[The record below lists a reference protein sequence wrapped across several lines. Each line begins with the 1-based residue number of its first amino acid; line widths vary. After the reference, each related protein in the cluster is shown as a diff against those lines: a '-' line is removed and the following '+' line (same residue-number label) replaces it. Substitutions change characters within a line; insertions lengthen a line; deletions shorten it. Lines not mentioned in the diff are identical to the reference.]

1 MAKNKRE
8 LQAALEAANKRIAE
22 LSQSN
27 QNANS
32 NINNDEPPSWLKTL
46 LEAQSE
52 SQRQMQLESQRQ
64 MHQIIERFSQQ
75 QLAQSANSEKSESRE
90 QTIDV
95 NNSNNEARRTKAD
108 AQKPS
113 TLQVGISLAEFAKW
127 RKSYNDYATVSLA
140 TELPLNSQLALL
152 RGFFSMEMREA
163 VEHVLLIPDD
173 TTLKPDEVLDKIKN
187 YIRSQRNI
195 ALDCVAFEERKQAA
209 GENFDSF
216 LIAIKTLA
224 RDADL
229 CNECLN
235 RRLVTKIMSGIYD
248 KETRTKLL
256 AMSPLPDLQTVTDL
270 CRSEESAKLDDARI
284 SRQLNERRA
293 YQSKF
298 RRNFSKSK
306 ERTKTPCTK
315 CGKKTCPPKGQ
326 THCPAKDTECL
337 ICRKKGH
344 FTSTCFHNKPGFNR
358 REETKKKLTGQI
370 KRRCNANANFDN
382 SATPKITVNL
392 FSLKHRNPLGS
403 TEATP
408 DTGAEASLVG
418 VNIIQRLGIDLANLM
433 PPNQDTL
440 SAVNRQTVT

>member
-8 LQAALEAANKRIAE
+8 LQAELEVANKRIAE

-32 NINNDEPPSWLKTL
+32 NINNNEPPFWLKTL

-64 MHQIIERFSQQ
+64 MQQIIERFSQQ
-75 QLAQSANSEKSESRE
+75 QLPQSANSERSESPE

-140 TELPLNSQLALL
+140 TELPLSSQLV
-152 RGFFSMEMREA
+152 R
-163 VEHVLLIPDD
+163 
-173 TTLKPDEVLDKIKN
+173 
-187 YIRSQRNI
+187 
-195 ALDCVAFEERKQAA
+195 
-209 GENFDSF
+209 
-216 LIAIKTLA
+216 
-224 RDADL
+224 
-229 CNECLN
+229 
-235 RRLVTKIMSGIYD
+235 
-248 KETRTKLL
+248 
-256 AMSPLPDLQTVTDL
+256 
-270 CRSEESAKLDDARI
+270 
-284 SRQLNERRA
+284 
-293 YQSKF
+293 
-298 RRNFSKSK
+298 SK
-306 ERTKTPCTK
+306 ERNKKPCTK

-326 THCPAKDTECL
+326 IHCPAKDTECL

-344 FTSTCFHNKPGFNR
+344 FTSVCFHNKPGFNR

-370 KRRCNANANFDN
+370 KRRCNANANFAN
-382 SATPKITVNL
+382 SAAPKITVNL

-403 TEATP
+403 TETTP

-418 VNIIQRLGIDLANLM
+418 VNIIQWLGIDLDNLM
-433 PPNQDTL
+433 PP
-440 SAVNRQTVT
+440 S

>member
-8 LQAALEAANKRIAE
+8 LQAELEAANKRIAE

-32 NINNDEPPSWLKTL
+32 NINNEEPSSWLKTL

-52 SQRQMQLESQRQ
+52 SQRQMQ
-64 MHQIIERFSQQ
+64 QIIERFSQQ
-75 QLAQSANSEKSESRE
+75 QLAQSPNSERSESRE
-90 QTIDV
+90 QTVDV
-95 NNSNNEARRTKAD
+95 NNANNEARRTKAD

-140 TELPLNSQLALL
+140 TELPLSSQLALL
-152 RGFFSMEMREA
+152 RGFFSMDMREA

-173 TTLKPDEVLDKIKN
+173 TTLKPDEVLDKK
-187 YIRSQRNI
+187 RNI

-306 ERTKTPCTK
+306 ERNKTPCTK

-344 FTSTCFHNKPGFNR
+344 FSSVCFHNKPGFNR

-370 KRRCNANANFDN
+370 KRRCNANANFAN
-382 SATPKITVNL
+382 SAAPKITVNL

-418 VNIIQRLGIDLANLM
+418 GKHHTTAR
-433 PPNQDTL
+433 
-440 SAVNRQTVT
+440 NRPC

>member
-1 MAKNKRE
+1 
-8 LQAALEAANKRIAE
+8 
-22 LSQSN
+22 
-27 QNANS
+27 
-32 NINNDEPPSWLKTL
+32 
-46 LEAQSE
+46 
-52 SQRQMQLESQRQ
+52 MQ
-64 MHQIIERFSQQ
+64 QIIERFSQQ
-75 QLAQSANSEKSESRE
+75 QLPQRANSERSVSRE
-90 QTIDV
+90 QTADV
-95 NNSNNEARRTKAD
+95 NSSNNEVRQTKAD

-113 TLQVGISLAEFAKW
+113 TLQVGISLAEFSKW

-140 TELPLNSQLALL
+140 TELPLSSQLALL
-152 RGFFSMEMREA
+152 RDFFSMEMREA

-256 AMSPLPDLQTVTDL
+256 AMSPLPDLQTDTDL

-293 YQSKF
+293 YQS
-298 RRNFSKSK
+298 
-306 ERTKTPCTK
+306 
-315 CGKKTCPPKGQ
+315 
-326 THCPAKDTECL
+326 
-337 ICRKKGH
+337 
-344 FTSTCFHNKPGFNR
+344 
-358 REETKKKLTGQI
+358 
-370 KRRCNANANFDN
+370 
-382 SATPKITVNL
+382 
-392 FSLKHRNPLGS
+392 
-403 TEATP
+403 
-408 DTGAEASLVG
+408 
-418 VNIIQRLGIDLANLM
+418 
-433 PPNQDTL
+433 
-440 SAVNRQTVT
+440 